1 MNQPQTAPNKLWFL
15 KHIRLFDGIS
25 PSEMQEMEKITRM
38 EEVKKRQPLYLPGDP
53 SSNVYLLKKGRVKI
67 ANTAPNGKEV
77 TFDILEPGE
86 VFGELDVLEDAPRS
100 TSAETLD
107 DAVICVIPRKD
118 FDQYLAMHP
127 TVMFKLTKLI
137 GLRLKKIQS
146 RVEDLVFRE
155 VPARLAHLLSELGKT
170 EGVVEKQGIRLK
182 VKLTHQEMANLIGC
196 SRETVSTT
204 MGQFRDDGLIQ
215 IDGRTITILKPDGLS
230 RLVSGPLHFNIRTP
244 SNASAMGSVHGS
256 HRRRYGLAQASDL
269 CPMFHKLKRAGETED
284 KTRPLRKIVVRL
296 PRQGYLG
303 HEVHGGRFRERG
315 LDELPQVELEPGG
328 VGEVR

>member
-1 MNQPQTAPNKLWFL
+1 MEHIRTAPSKLWYL

-38 EEVKKRQPLYLPGDP
+38 EEVKKRQPFYLPGDP
-53 SSNVYLLKKGRVKI
+53 SSNVYLLKRGRVKI
-67 ANTAPNGKEV
+67 ANTAPSGKEV

-100 TSAETLD
+100 TSAEALD
-107 DAVICVIPRKD
+107 DALICVIARKD

-146 RVEDLVFRE
+146 RVEDLVFRD

-170 EGVVEKQGIRLK
+170 EGVADKQGIRLK

-204 MGQFRDDGLIQ
+204 MGQFRDDALIQ
-215 IDGRTITILKPDGLS
+215 MDGRTITIVNEMGLS
-230 RLVSGPLHFNIRTP
+230 
-244 SNASAMGSVHGS
+244 
-256 HRRRYGLAQASDL
+256 
-269 CPMFHKLKRAGETED
+269 KLFG
-284 KTRPLRKIVVRL
+284 
-296 PRQGYLG
+296 
-303 HEVHGGRFRERG
+303 
-315 LDELPQVELEPGG
+315 
-328 VGEVR
+328 

>member
-1 MNQPQTAPNKLWFL
+1 MDLSQTVPNKLWYL

-53 SSNVYLLKKGRVKI
+53 SSSVYFLKRGRVKI
-67 ANTAPNGKEV
+67 ANTAPSGKEV
-77 TFDILEPGE
+77 TFDILEAGDI
-86 VFGELDVLEDAPRS
+86 FGELDVLEDAPRS

-107 DAVICVIPRKD
+107 DALICVIPRKD

-127 TVMFKLTKLI
+127 SVMYKLTKLI

-170 EGVVEKQGIRLK
+170 EGVAEKQGIRLN

-196 SRETVSTT
+196 SRETVSTI

-215 IDGRTITILKPDGLS
+215 TDGRTITILKPSALS
-230 RLVSGPLHFNIRTP
+230 QLVS
-244 SNASAMGSVHGS
+244 
-256 HRRRYGLAQASDL
+256 
-269 CPMFHKLKRAGETED
+269 
-284 KTRPLRKIVVRL
+284 
-296 PRQGYLG
+296 
-303 HEVHGGRFRERG
+303 
-315 LDELPQVELEPGG
+315 
-328 VGEVR
+328 

>member
-1 MNQPQTAPNKLWFL
+1 MDRAPATPNKLWFL

-67 ANTAPNGKEV
+67 ANTAPSGKEV

-107 DAVICVIPRKD
+107 DALICVIPRKD

-127 TVMFKLTKLI
+127 NVTVRLTKLI

-146 RVEDLVFRE
+146 RVEDLVFRD
-155 VPARLAHLLSELGKT
+155 VPARLAHLLSELSKT
-170 EGVVEKQGIRLK
+170 DGVVDKQGIRLK

-215 IDGRTITILKPDGLS
+215 MDGRTITIVKPDALS
-230 RLVSGPLHFNIRTP
+230 RLVS
-244 SNASAMGSVHGS
+244 
-256 HRRRYGLAQASDL
+256 
-269 CPMFHKLKRAGETED
+269 
-284 KTRPLRKIVVRL
+284 
-296 PRQGYLG
+296 
-303 HEVHGGRFRERG
+303 
-315 LDELPQVELEPGG
+315 
-328 VGEVR
+328 